1 LIHAFGFLCGYFSG
15 KSVVHVCDIHGNAV
29 GTFGRFGKHI
39 GEFNEPSG
47 ITKDSSGML
56 LIADSRNNRIQVGH
70 SLLYVDRTCVMV

>member
-1 LIHAFGFLCGYFSG
+1 MFLVLCGYCSG
-15 KSVVHVCDIHGNAV
+15 KSVIHISDIHGNAV
-29 GTFGRFGKHI
+29 GTFGHFGKNI

-70 SLLYVDRTCVMV
+70 CYLLT